1 MRYNTN
7 YRPLTVKELEMMKK
21 LWTRKEMTARE
32 IMELYPEPRPHI
44 NTVSTYLK
52 VLEDKGWV
60 KHRPI
65 GTTNLY
71 RAALTEREMGHKSL
85 KTVVSQFF
93 KGSMAGLISEL
104 VTKEDLSNKELQEL
118 KDIIDKKASER

>member
-1 MRYNTN
+1 MRYSAG
-7 YRPLTVKELEMMKK
+7 YKPLTIKEKEMLEK
-21 LWTRKEMTARE
+21 LWTRDEMTARE

-71 RAALTEREMGHKSL
+71 RAAFSEEEMGHKSL
-85 KTVVSQFF
+85 KSVVSQFF
-93 KGSMAGLISEL
+93 KGSMAGMISQLIQ
-104 VTKEDLSNKELQEL
+104 KEDLSIEELKELRKL
-118 KDIIDKKASER
+118 VNKKVNKK

>member
-1 MRYNTN
+1 MRYNAN
-7 YRPLTVKELEMMKK
+7 YRPLTVKEQEMMEK
-21 LWTRKEMTARE
+21 LWTREEMTARE
-32 IMELYPEPRPHI
+32 IMEMYPEPRPHI

-104 VTKEDLSNKELQEL
+104 VAKEDLSDKELKEL
-118 KDIIDKKASER
+118 KDLIDKKTSER

>member
-1 MRYNTN
+1 
-7 YRPLTVKELEMMKK
+7 MMKK

>member
-1 MRYNTN
+1 MRYNAN
-7 YRPLTVKELEMMKK
+7 YRPLTVKEKEMMEK
-21 LWTRKEMTARE
+21 LWTREEMTARE

-71 RAALTEREMGHKSL
+71 RAALTEKELGHKSL
-85 KTVVSQFF
+85 KSVVSQFF
-93 KGSMAGLISEL
+93 NNSMKSMISQLIQE
-104 VTKEDLSNKELQEL
+104 EDLSDEELEEL
-118 KDIIDKKASER
+118 KEMINKKASER

>member
-1 MRYNTN
+1 MRYNAN
-7 YRPLTVKELEMMKK
+7 YRPLTVKEKEMMEK
-21 LWTRKEMTARE
+21 LWTREEMTARE

-60 KHRPI
+60 QHRPI

-71 RAALTEREMGHKSL
+71 RAALTEKELGHKSL
-85 KTVVSQFF
+85 KSVVSQFF
-93 KGSMAGLISEL
+93 NNSMKSMISQLIQE
-104 VTKEDLSNKELQEL
+104 EDLSDEELEEL
-118 KDIIDKKASER
+118 KEMINKKASER